1 MKISKT
7 NKTKKCVASKNMQA
21 AKAKLIEAADLI
33 TAEISASGSVEAK
46 EILNDLA
53 VVIFATDAVNQK

>member
-1 MKISKT
+1 
-7 NKTKKCVASKNMQA
+7 MQA